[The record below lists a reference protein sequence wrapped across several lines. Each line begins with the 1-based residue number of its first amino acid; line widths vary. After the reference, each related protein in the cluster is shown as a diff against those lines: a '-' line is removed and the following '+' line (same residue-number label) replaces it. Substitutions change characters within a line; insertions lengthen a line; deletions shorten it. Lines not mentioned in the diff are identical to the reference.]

1 MSQLYGRLGLI
12 VQMAGCGLGLVGR
25 LASCRLRVASHALG
39 RSLSLLQH
47 LGVNGLTLL
56 HGDLALGDQLFHQFL
71 GFLRTKCHGA
81 HAGQE
86 HVFQSIGNRR
96 HFEASVL
103 VELASP
109 S

>member
-1 MSQLYGRLGLI
+1 MS
-12 VQMAGCGLGLVGR
+12 R
-25 LASCRLRVASHALG
+25 LASRGLHLLSHALG
-39 RSLSLLQH
+39 RGLGLLQH
-47 LGVNGLTLL
+47 LGVDLFALL

-71 GFLRTKCHGA
+71 GFLCAERHGA
-81 HAGQE
+81 YASQK